1 MTEQLGDREARRA
14 DREVRRAQRRASYG
28 SIYGSIYGSWMPGL
42 ILILLGGIFL
52 AQNYFGT
59 ELRHWWALFILI
71 PAFTTLTTAYA
82 LWQDG
87 KGQWAVGPLLAGLGF
102 IALTAIFLF
111 DLPFA
116 QLWPLFLVAAGVG
129 LLFTRGRYS

>member
-1 MTEQLGDREARRA
+1 VTEQLSDREARRA
-14 DREVRRAQRRASYG
+14 ERGARRAQRRANYG
-28 SIYGSIYGSWMPGL
+28 SIYGAWMPGL

-52 AQNYFGT
+52 AQNYYGT

-87 KGQWAVGPLLAGLGF
+87 KGQWAIGPLLAGLGF
-102 IALTAIFLF
+102 VALTAIFLF
-111 DLPFA
+111 DLPFG
-116 QLWPLFLVAAGVG
+116 QLWPLFLVAAGVA
-129 LLFTRGRYS
+129 LLFGRGRYS